1 MYTLYTILTIYNV
14 PRHRQTAYN
23 NIYCS
28 TTHASRYPLFHTK
41 HVNILFPQI
50 FFCKQITFEKVFSK
64 TSGGTTHFITWAGVV
79 SYTPSTRTNKHKKPI
94 PFRLLCY
101 RIFFLYICIND
112 CKPSYIYRD
121 YPWSRC

>member
-50 FFCKQITFEKVFSK
+50 FFCKQITFEKVFPK
-64 TSGGTTHFITWAGVV
+64 TSGGYHTLYNLGGG
-79 SYTPSTRTNKHKKPI
+79 
-94 PFRLLCY
+94 C
-101 RIFFLYICIND
+101 FLYTIHTD
-112 CKPSYIYRD
+112 
-121 YPWSRC
+121 